1 MSAGQA
7 CLWGLLG
14 VVLIE
19 VHALWSAVT
28 AEGTA
33 RWPWRDEHDDPRT
46 GGYMIAVACRMTMG
60 VGLNAVYAAAH
71 QIDGPL
77 AAVTMGIAAP
87 LIIKQMAVRQE
98 QAPQTG
104 GVAQPAAPAPPAA
117 PAAPAPAA
125 PAAPAA
131 NSNGAGPPVVEA
143 RQPAGG
149 VDAH

>member
-28 AEGTA
+28 ADGAA

-46 GGYMIAVACRMTMG
+46 GGYMIAVACRVTMG

-71 QIDGPL
+71 QIDGPV

-104 GVAQPAAPAPPAA
+104 GVAQPVAPTVPVTPSAPVAPVAPAD
-117 PAAPAPAA
+117 
-125 PAAPAA
+125 

-149 VDAH
+149 VDAR